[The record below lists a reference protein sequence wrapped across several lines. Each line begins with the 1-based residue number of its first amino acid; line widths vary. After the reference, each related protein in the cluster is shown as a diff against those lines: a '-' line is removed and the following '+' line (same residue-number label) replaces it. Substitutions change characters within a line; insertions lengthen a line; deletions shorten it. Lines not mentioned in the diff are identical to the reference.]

1 MLLSRTFTK
10 NASYGRL
17 CATLA
22 FVLAGAVGARAAE
35 PPAGQSWLARA
46 QPIRIM
52 ALGDSI
58 TAGVGKN
65 GVDLGT
71 GGYRAELV
79 RLLESQGFD
88 FTMIGSRSDYSARLT
103 ERGHEGWPGY
113 VIRSYPSAP
122 AHQLSGALTREALEA
137 YEPDVILLMAG
148 TNDLLRATRHK
159 RGYTVANTLD
169 ALDAL
174 LAEITE
180 IEPNATVLVAGV
192 VDSPKIARCDV
203 AAFDGT
209 AACGAPPARS
219 VPTIVASY
227 AARGFRVALASE
239 MAGAVARDAAH
250 FPDGIHPSGA
260 DGYLAVAKAWVAA
273 LDEITSVDHARAVAG
288 P

>member
-1 MLLSRTFTK
+1 MHFRRAFTGHGSLAAAAACAFALGTTLR
-10 NASYGRL
+10 ASG
-17 CATLA
+17 
-22 FVLAGAVGARAAE
+22 AE
-35 PPAGQSWLARA
+35 PPPTQPWLAHA

-65 GVDLGT
+65 GIDLGT

-79 RLLESQGFD
+79 RLLESQGYD
-88 FTMIGSRSDYSARLT
+88 FAMIGSRSDYSARLS

-113 VIRSYPSAP
+113 VIRSHPSAP
-122 AHQLSGALTREALEA
+122 AHQLGGALTREALEA

-159 RGYTVANTLD
+159 PGYTVATTLD

-174 LAEITE
+174 LAEITT
-180 IEPNATVLVAGV
+180 IEPNATVVVAGV

-209 AACGAPPARS
+209 TACGAVPARS

-227 AARGFRVALASE
+227 AARGFHVVLASE
-239 MAGAVARDAAH
+239 MPGAVARDAAH
-250 FPDGIHPSGA
+250 FPDGIHPSGS
-260 DGYLAVAKAWVAA
+260 DGYLAVAKAWLAA
-273 LDEITSVDHARAVAG
+273 LDEVTSVEKAG
-288 P
+288 SSALR